1 MTVRSSTDAYSSG
14 MLSKDSPRERER
26 LESIQGS
33 VDAVTVGI
41 LDNLGVRSSWH
52 CLELGAGAGSIAYWL
67 ADHCRDGRVVAADID
82 TRYLDPGYAAH
93 LEIQEVDVTAEAYR
107 PGRFDLIHARYL
119 LCHLPARDA
128 VLARAATWLKP
139 GGWLVVEE
147 PYQLPAETSPFPLV
161 RRLMA
166 AYAHRYADHGAD
178 LTWARSLPHALA
190 RNGLTEVDY
199 RGNLAR
205 MGCLGR
211 DRWAP
216 LIKQAGP
223 SLVADGLITE
233 GELAGFFELLADPT
247 FVDIPQVTISAW
259 ARRPEAGS

>member
-1 MTVRSSTDAYSSG
+1 MSVQDAYRTG
-14 MLSKDSPRERER
+14 MLSKDSPQERHR

-33 VDAVTVGI
+33 VDAVTVDI
-41 LDNLGVRSSWH
+41 LSALGVRSSRD

-67 ADHCRDGRVVAADID
+67 ADQCPDGRVVAMDID
-82 TRYLDPGYAAH
+82 TRYLDSGRCAN
-93 LEIQEVDVTAEAYR
+93 LEIQEADVTDEQYR

-119 LCHLPARDA
+119 LCHLPGRDA

-166 AYAHRYADHGAD
+166 AYAHKYAQHGAD
-178 LTWARSLPHALA
+178 LVWARSLPHLLA
-190 RNGLTEVDY
+190 RSGLTEVDY

-205 MGCLGR
+205 MGGLGR

-233 GELAGFFELLADPT
+233 ADLAGFFALLADPA

-259 ARRPEAGS
+259 ARRPDGESG